1 MRSLELFKM
10 RKNMKTTK
18 GHCLCKS
25 VSFQFQT
32 KELEFDACHC
42 SMCRRW
48 GGGPGMGVTAS
59 HLIEMSGEEYIQLY
73 SSSDW
78 AERAFCRKCGTHL
91 FYRLKDKSF
100 TNFQLGTL
108 ENNDEYKFKLQIFVD
123 SKPSNYSFADNTKKM
138 TEAEVLAV
146 FSKKT

>member
-1 MRSLELFKM
+1 MY
-10 RKNMKTTK
+10 TAK

-48 GGGPGMGVTAS
+48 SGGPGLGVTAS
-59 HLIEMSGEEYIQLY
+59 NVPQFIGEENIQIY

-78 AERAFCRKCGTHL
+78 AERAFCRKCGTQL
-91 FYRLKDKSF
+91 FFRLKDKSF

-108 ENNDEYKFKLQIFVD
+108 ENNSEYKFNLQIFVD
-123 SKPSNYSFADNTKKM
+123 SKPANYSFAQNTKMM
-138 TEAEVLAV
+138 TEAEVLDA
-146 FSKKT
+146 FSKKS